1 VTGDTHPC
9 EAWRPPVE
17 VERAPADAPGFAAVV
32 WLRGEHDLDSSVEI
46 RDAIDSIDGDVLID
60 LSGCGFMDSSVIGTL
75 LRTFQTRVRAGS
87 RLELV
92 VPPSNRVIA
101 RTIEIASLRE
111 LMTVHDR
118 TPGRADTG

>member
-1 VTGDTHPC
+1 VTPDTQPGGDAAPS
-9 EAWRPPVE
+9 PSLE
-17 VERAPADAPGFAAVV
+17 VERDPASAPGFAAIV
-32 WLRGEHDLDSSVEI
+32 WLRGEHDLDSSVGI
-46 RDAIDSIDGDVLID
+46 REALEAIDGDVLID

-75 LRTFQTRVRAGS
+75 LRTFQTRARAGS

-92 VPPSNRVIA
+92 VPPANRIIA

-118 TPGRADTG
+118 PPGL